1 MKITLA
7 CPPTAEQPVPLTGFG
22 GTAPDGTCLGVNS
35 RWLQRN
41 GCPWIPV
48 MGEFH
53 FSRYPKEDWAEAL
66 ANMKAGG
73 VTVVATYLFWI
84 HHEEEEGCFRWEDD
98 RDVGRFVRLCAEQGL
113 DVVLRI
119 GPWAH
124 GECRNGGFP
133 DWLLQKPFPTRGND
147 PSYLMLV
154 RRFYEAIFLQV
165 RGLMFMD
172 GGPVVG
178 IQLDNEFG
186 HCGGLHGEEG
196 YRHIRALKRLA
207 QETGFDVPLWTTTAW
222 GGGIVVDGET
232 LPVLGG
238 YADAPW
244 AQHVEPLPPSGM
256 FTFQPLVP
264 DTDIG
269 TDLMTGRAQAFTYDV
284 KNNPFLTAEL
294 GGGLQV
300 THHRRP
306 IVEARDVEAMTLVK
320 LGSGANLLGYYMYH
334 GGTNPAGKLST
345 LQESRATGYANDLPE
360 WSYDFQAPLGEYG
373 QARESW
379 NALRILHLFLADY
392 GSRLAPMPHSFPIG
406 NVRDAADLSG
416 LRLSVR
422 GRDGSGFLFVNRHQ
436 RGVRMTDLASVSFVV
451 EGDRGTQAMEM
462 GTAASIEFPPAALLD
477 GHCHIWP
484 FVMELDGIRL
494 ESATAQPLCRLV
506 GSDAI
511 THVFFAREE
520 TGAVMRFADGTVLE
534 VAPGARANMRFE
546 TSGKSVIILVLTRTD
561 AERAQKIRVSGEDY
575 LLVAE
580 GIAAQHPDG
589 RISLTTW
596 QADSVMTAWPAL
608 SAKQFKVANE
618 VAETSDC
625 VVNGMQAVRVRFS
638 PAQGHA
644 GIRRMERVGG
654 CSPELD
660 ARKTQ
665 WETNAYPAGETC
677 HLAVDLELDIPQA
690 SSVHNWFLELDP
702 EGDAMRLLVDGEVRG
717 DWFYTGKPW
726 EIGLGR
732 FFRNNWSQARQAI
745 RVEIDP
751 LRRTDAVYLERQ
763 PVWRQGEACE
773 LRAMR
778 LRPQYRCEWVVG

>member
-1 MKITLA
+1 MKITLT
-7 CPPTAEQPVPLTGFG
+7 CPKGEERPVPLAAFG
-22 GTAPDGTCLGVNS
+22 GTAPDGTCIQANS

-41 GCPWIPV
+41 GRPWIPV

-53 FSRYPKEDWAEAL
+53 FSRYPREDWAEAL
-66 ANMKAGG
+66 ANIKAGG

-133 DWLLQKPFPTRGND
+133 DWLLRKPFPSRGND
-147 PSYLMLV
+147 PAYLALV
-154 RRFYEAIFLQV
+154 KRFYEAISSQV
-165 RGLMFMD
+165 RGMMFKD

-196 YRHIRALKRLA
+196 NRHILALKRLA
-207 QETGFDVPLWTTTAW
+207 LDAGFDVPLWTTTGW

-269 TDLMTGRAQAFTYDV
+269 TDLMTGHAQAFTYDV
-284 KNNPFLTAEL
+284 GANPYLTAEL

-306 IVEARDVEAMTLVK
+306 LVTARDVEAMTLVK

-334 GGTNPAGKLST
+334 GGTNPVGAFST
-345 LQESRATGYANDLPE
+345 LQESRLTGYANDLPE

-373 QARESW
+373 QARASW
-379 NALRILHLFLADY
+379 NALRVLHLFLADY
-392 GSRLAPMPHSFPIG
+392 GDRLAPMPHLFPVE
-406 NVRDAADLSG
+406 NVQDAADLAG
-416 LRLSVR
+416 MRLSVR

-436 RGVRMTDLASVSFVV
+436 RGTRMTDMEAVAFVV
-451 EGDRGTQAMEM
+451 ESVAGDHGMMAAPVVFP
-462 GTAASIEFPPAALLD
+462 AASLR
-477 GHCHIWP
+477 GGQCHIWP
-484 FVMELDGIRL
+484 FGMELDGIRL
-494 ESATAQPLCRLV
+494 ESATVQPLCRLA
-506 GSDAI
+506 GPDAI
-511 THVFFAREE
+511 THVFFAGEG
-520 TGAVMRFADGTVLE
+520 TGAELRFADGTVLD
-534 VAPGARANMRFE
+534 VAPGARASMRFE
-546 TSGKSVIILVLTRTD
+546 TADKPVVVLVLTRRD
-561 AERAQKIRVSGEDY
+561 AELARKVCVSGQEH
-575 LLVAE
+575 LL
-580 GIAAQHPDG
+580 IADGVVSQHPDG
-589 RISLTTW
+589 RLSLTTW
-596 QADSVMTAWPAL
+596 NSDSVLTAYPAL
-608 SAKQFKVANE
+608 RAGRFCATTGGTTI
-618 VAETSDC
+618 ADC
-625 VVNGMQAVRVRFS
+625 VVNGVQAVRVRFE
-638 PAQGHA
+638 PAQGDV
-644 GIRRMERVGG
+644 GIRSMERVGSR
-654 CSPELD
+654 SPALD
-660 ARKTQ
+660 ARKAQ
-665 WETNAYPAGETC
+665 WETNAYPPEETC
-677 HLAVDLELDIPQA
+677 HLSVSLALRLPQVPAVD
-690 SSVHNWFLELDP
+690 NWFLELEP
-702 EGDAMRLLVDGEVRG
+702 QGDAMRLFVNGEVRG

-726 EIGLGR
+726 VIGLKR
-732 FFRNNWSQARQAI
+732 FFRDDWTRASQAV

-751 LRRTDAVYLERQ
+751 LCRTDAVYLER
-763 PVWRQGEACE
+763 PPAWHGEEACS
-773 LRAMR
+773 LQTMR
-778 LRPQYRCEWVVG
+778 LRPQYRCEWSVR